1 MTQWN
6 GKRTQ
11 IIILILLLCLGP
23 ANYFHL
29 QHTEPHDLQ
38 NVSLTYAGKCVD
50 VFVEKEYHGSI
61 NKVTYFLRM
70 DDGQEF
76 WIDSIYSQQGDFDFA
91 HFCDTAPGSTM
102 TVRYID
108 VNYSL
113 GSFAKEAVEL
123 RSNDEVF
130 LSIDVVER
138 ASHRTRVAMWV
149 TYAVVLT
156 AHILVMVID
165 YLIARRQRKLT
176 AHRQQ
181 TKAKRRAWLDAHP
194 EEKGAPPSAR
204 RKKDRR

>member
-1 MTQWN
+1 
-6 GKRTQ
+6 
-11 IIILILLLCLGP
+11 
-23 ANYFHL
+23 
-29 QHTEPHDLQ
+29 
-38 NVSLTYAGKCVD
+38 
-50 VFVEKEYHGSI
+50 
-61 NKVTYFLRM
+61 
-70 DDGQEF
+70 
-76 WIDSIYSQQGDFDFA
+76 
-91 HFCDTAPGSTM
+91 M

-156 AHILVMVID
+156 AHILVMIID
-165 YLIARRQRKLT
+165 SLIARRQRKLSE
-176 AHRQQ
+176 HRQQ
-181 TKAKRRAWLDAHP
+181 TKAQRREWLDAHP